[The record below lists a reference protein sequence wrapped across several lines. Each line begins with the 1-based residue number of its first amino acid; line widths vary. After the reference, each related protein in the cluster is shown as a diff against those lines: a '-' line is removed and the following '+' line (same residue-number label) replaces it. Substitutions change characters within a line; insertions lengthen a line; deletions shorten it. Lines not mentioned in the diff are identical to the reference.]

1 MLVGFSYPK
10 PSCLYTEY
18 GSRLTLAP
26 KFNSALSMQVP
37 PMLTEIV
44 GVLGSLYFTIVLHW
58 MMKLTCSVK
67 NAFFSMPNPL
77 FDCTEIFQKLCIG
90 GDLFDDAQKGYV
102 DLHLP

>member
-1 MLVGFSYPK
+1 MLVGFSSPN

-26 KFNSALSMQVP
+26 KSNSALSIQVP

-44 GVLGSLYFTIVLHW
+44 GVPGSLYFTIVLHW
-58 MMKLTCSVK
+58 MMELTCSVK
-67 NAFFSMPNPL
+67 NAFLSMPNPF
-77 FDCTEIFQKLCIG
+77 FDCTEIIQKLCIG
-90 GDLFDDAQKGYV
+90 RDLFDDVQKGFV